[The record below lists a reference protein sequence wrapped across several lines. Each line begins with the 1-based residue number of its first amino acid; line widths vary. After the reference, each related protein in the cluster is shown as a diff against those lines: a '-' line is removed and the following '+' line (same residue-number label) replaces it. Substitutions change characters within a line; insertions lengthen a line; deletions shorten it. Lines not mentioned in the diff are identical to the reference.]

1 MDMHDVNRNLRDAL
15 VKQMEGNRGSV
26 FAVVRFNP
34 EFIPPPPV
42 AMNGIDPREWHVA
55 EVDNDR
61 VPMLSPRSGPD
72 DICPAMYFI
81 DQSIEIMGINMMG
94 DVNMPHTWAAS
105 GYSLSKDQRAANWNT
120 ARAHAQALR
129 NGAPQISGWEGAAK
143 LSEAIQQKHSAPV
156 PGPSYTAQSLAD
168 EILARE
174 SVGLEKYGTTVDGNP
189 LPAYAWHQHGV
200 EEALDLAM
208 YLRRGQRDARDA
220 AMLVE
225 TLFAI
230 LMDGD
235 DLNDCYV
242 QCSTPGEVTELN
254 AALRSLRA
262 LFPAGE

>member
-1 MDMHDVNRNLRDAL
+1 MDMQNVNRNLRDAMF
-15 VKQMEGNRGSV
+15 KQMDGLVGSL
-26 FAVVRFNP
+26 FAVVRFVGENSL
-34 EFIPPPPV
+34 EIL
-42 AMNGIDPREWHVA
+42 ANGIMPRDWHVV
-55 EVDNDR
+55 EVGKQGNN
-61 VPMLSPRSGPD
+61 VVMFPRAAPD
-72 DICPAMYFI
+72 DAFNGGYDLGPWL
-81 DQSIEIMGINMMG
+81 EIMGINMMG

-105 GYSLSKDQRAANWNT
+105 GHSLTSDQRAANWNT

-143 LSEAIQQKHSAPV
+143 LSEAIQRKHSEPV
-156 PGPSYTAQSLAD
+156 PAPSYTAQSLAD

-254 AALRSLRA
+254 AALRNLRA
-262 LFPAGE
+262 LFPAGA